1 MSKKPKI
8 SQKKYSPSFRNLSK
22 GEKIAYF
29 ILKTLSLG
37 VFIYSGIFWGLI
49 AVINK
54 FWADDTEIAYKLLCG
69 ILLTLIGIALMFFK
83 FNIIQA
89 FFTISGVAV
98 YCSAVSQMLEFQVE
112 PVKTNVGYRH
122 YIIFAAAVISALI
135 LIIHIWKIICSRL
148 EIREAKRNAPAESI
162 LDD

>member
-8 SQKKYSPSFRNLSK
+8 NQKKYSPSFRNLSK

-89 FFTISGVAV
+89 FFYHFRRCRILLGS
-98 YCSAVSQMLEFQVE
+98 
-112 PVKTNVGYRH
+112 
-122 YIIFAAAVISALI
+122 FADA
-135 LIIHIWKIICSRL
+135 
-148 EIREAKRNAPAESI
+148 
-162 LDD
+162 